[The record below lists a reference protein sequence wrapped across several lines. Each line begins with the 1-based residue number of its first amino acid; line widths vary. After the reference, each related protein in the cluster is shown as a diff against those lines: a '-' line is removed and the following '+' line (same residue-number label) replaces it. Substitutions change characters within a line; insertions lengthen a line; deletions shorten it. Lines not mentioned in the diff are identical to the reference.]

1 MEDTVIHLFYS
12 LKQTVNSSFLIW
24 HAQSGTKWH
33 KVEAARP
40 LPASKDGQDWILK

>member
-12 LKQTVNSSFLIW
+12 LKQTPVFW
-24 HAQSGTKWH
+24 FDMHKVAQSGT

-40 LPASKDGQDWILK
+40 LPASKDWQDWILK

>member
-12 LKQTVNSSFLIW
+12 LKQTVNSNFLIW
-24 HAQSGTKWH
+24 HAQSGTK
-33 KVEAARP
+33 VEAAHL